1 LNKQDLIL
9 CNKNN
14 RKINYSNKT
23 FKSKMNFNNKIKNKI
38 KNNTFSKFKW
48 DISINSMNPLNNL
61 TIKIRNT
68 FYDKYMID

>member
-1 LNKQDLIL
+1 
-9 CNKNN
+9 
-14 RKINYSNKT
+14 
-23 FKSKMNFNNKIKNKI
+23 MNFNNKIKNKI
-38 KNNTFSKFKW
+38 KNNTLSKFKW